1 MKISIG
7 ADHAGYELKERI
19 KAELQKKGHEV
30 IDEGT
35 TSTASVD
42 YPDYA
47 AKVAH
52 DVAGQRA
59 ERGVL
64 VCGSGVGMA
73 IAANKVH
80 GIRAANVNSLIEA
93 QLSREH
99 NNANIVSVGAR
110 FLKDEDAMQIV
121 DRFLNTDFAGGRHA
135 PRVEKIAKIEEEES
149 RG

>member
-7 ADHAGYELKERI
+7 ADHAGFELKERI
-19 KAELQKKGHEV
+19 KAELLQKGHEV
-30 IDEGT
+30 TDEGT
-35 TSTASVD
+35 DSTASVD

-52 DVAGQRA
+52 AVAGGRA

-64 VCGSGVGMA
+64 VCGSGIGMA

-80 GIRAANVNSLIEA
+80 GIRAANVTSLIEA

-99 NNANIVSVGAR
+99 NDANIVTLGAR
-110 FLKDEDAMQIV
+110 ILNDEDALQIV
-121 DRFLNTDFAGGRHA
+121 DRFLNTEFANGRHT
-135 PRVEKIAKIEEEES
+135 PRVEKIAKIEGEEA
-149 RG
+149 GT